1 MARPLRIEYPGAW
14 YHVTS
19 RGSERGRIFGDDRDR
34 VRFLE
39 ALRESIERF
48 KVEVHCYVLMSNHFH
63 FLLRTL
69 EANLSRFMQRFNT
82 AYTTYY
88 NLRHHRAGHL
98 YQGRFKAIVV
108 EADEYL
114 KELSRYLH
122 LNPVRLKKYTELPVE
137 ERAKILNGY
146 RWSSFPG
153 YIGSGKQDA
162 FVTYDVVLDSMG
174 GNNKAGKNRYRD
186 FVLSGLLKGARS
198 PLAEARAG
206 VVLGT
211 DSFIEWARKT
221 FIEGREWVRKEQ
233 PQTRILQGT
242 TPMRE
247 IARVVGEEYGV
258 KPEDLLKAHSP
269 HREARRVLIEMSC
282 RLNMSHEPLQKLGE
296 KLGGI
301 GGAAVA
307 NAHMRFQGKI
317 SKDRKLQM
325 RLMRVQDRLVS
336 IK

>member
-19 RGSERGRIFGDDRDR
+19 RGNGRGKIFRDDKDR
-34 VRFLE
+34 KRFLE
-39 ALRESIERF
+39 ALEESIERF

-122 LNPVRLKKYTELPVE
+122 LNPVRLKKYKELTVE
-137 ERAKILNGY
+137 GKGKILKEY
-146 RWSSFPG
+146 KWSSLPG
-153 YIGSGKQDA
+153 YVGLMERDE
-162 FVTYDVVLDSMG
+162 FVTYGTVLGYMG
-174 GNNKAGKNRYRD
+174 GDTKEGKKRYRD
-186 FVLSGLLKGARS
+186 FVISGLGKGIKN
-198 PLAEARAG
+198 PITEARAG
-206 VVLGT
+206 AVLGT
-211 DSFIEWARKT
+211 DSFIEWARRT
-221 FIEGREWVRKEQ
+221 FIDGREWTRKEQ
-233 PQTRILQGT
+233 PQVGSLRGVIPVLK
-242 TPMRE
+242 
-247 IARVVGEEYGV
+247 IATVVGKEYEVRPEELV
-258 KPEDLLKAHSP
+258 KARSP
-269 HREARRVLIEMSC
+269 WREARRVLIEMSY
-282 RLNMSHEPLQKLGE
+282 RLNMSYRPLQKLGDE
-296 KLGGI
+296 LGGI

-307 NAHMRFQGKI
+307 HNHNRLQKHMLYDKKFAKRIEEIYK
-317 SKDRKLQM
+317 
-325 RLMRVQDRLVS
+325 S
-336 IK
+336 ILSQ